1 MRFLLLL
8 GLGLALAG
16 CAGGE
21 AEHAP
26 RATFGPGAGAIAS
39 TSVTAPQPD
48 EQQPSASGPGPSGAP
63 GAPEEPEPTGEPDAA
78 AAALD
83 AVHDYW
89 DAVVAAGDPPD
100 PDHPALAEHLTGPA
114 LEHSRGVLEGHRADG
129 NRVRD
134 PSGVTPMGVLVDV
147 VDERSATA
155 WHCLVDDAVV
165 IDVASGDVVED
176 EVRAMDVR
184 LSLVHDGERWRVEHN
199 ERVRERADGS
209 C

>member
-26 RATFGPGAGAIAS
+26 RATFGPAAGAIAS
-39 TSVTAPQPD
+39 TSATAPPD
-48 EQQPSASGPGPSGAP
+48 EQSPSGPP
-63 GAPEEPEPTGEPDAA
+63 GASEEPVGASEPDAA
-78 AAALD
+78 AAVLD

-89 DAVVAAGDPPD
+89 DVVVAAGDPPD

-114 LEHSRGVLEGHRADG
+114 LEHSRGVLERHRSEG

-147 VDERSATA
+147 VDDRTASA

-165 IDVASGDVVED
+165 LDATTGDVVED

-184 LSLVHDGERWRVEHN
+184 LSLVHDGERWRVQNN
-199 ERVRERADGS
+199 ERVRERVDGS